1 MYTSTYLHNAKLD
14 SRASRAKQLNQNC
27 DSRQSSNVPEGAL
40 RLGNNG
46 IIQECSNENN
56 HTYYKRILNGVS
68 PFTPDKNHIHHLL
81 LSIGYSHGKAT
92 KIIILFSLLLTSI
105 AYCLRANQTISFV
118 VTVLLTIIISY
129 IPSLIIKSLKK
140 RGKIY

>member
-1 MYTSTYLHNAKLD
+1 MGD
-14 SRASRAKQLNQNC
+14 SGTLSIGLIIACFAIKASNLPIDAQDNYSPVFAMIVLVYPVI
-27 DSRQSSNVPEGAL
+27 DTL
-40 RLGNNG
+40 RVF
-46 IIQECSNENN
+46 
-56 HTYYKRILNGVS
+56 TKRILNGVS

-81 LSIGYSHGKAT
+81 LSIGCSHGKAT

-105 AYCLRANQTISFV
+105 AYCLRENQTISFI

-140 RGKIY
+140 

>member
-1 MYTSTYLHNAKLD
+1 MGD
-14 SRASRAKQLNQNC
+14 SGTLSIGLIIACFAIKVSSLPIDSQNNYSPVFAMIVLVYPVI
-27 DSRQSSNVPEGAL
+27 DTL
-40 RLGNNG
+40 RVF
-46 IIQECSNENN
+46 
-56 HTYYKRILNGVS
+56 TKRILNGVS

-118 VTVLLTIIISY
+118 VTVLLTIIISF

-140 RGKIY
+140 TR